1 MKLYCRSTSNN
12 TSTFCYEYDRLLD
25 FKLSYYLIRLKTETQ
40 MHGNQLYKT
49 ANLWL
54 VLLIWG
60 FESEVVFNY
69 SRT

>member
-1 MKLYCRSTSNN
+1 
-12 TSTFCYEYDRLLD
+12 
-25 FKLSYYLIRLKTETQ
+25 

-60 FESEVVFNY
+60 FEFEVVFNY